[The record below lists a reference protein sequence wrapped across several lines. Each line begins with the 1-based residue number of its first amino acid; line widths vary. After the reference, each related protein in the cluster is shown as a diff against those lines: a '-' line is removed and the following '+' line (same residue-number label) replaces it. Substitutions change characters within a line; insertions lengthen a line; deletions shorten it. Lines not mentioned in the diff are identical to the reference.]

1 MKRMLRNTNRRA
13 GAAVE
18 TAIVMPVLIMMLLG
32 ITEFGYVYTVR
43 QALETAAREGARVAS
58 LPGSTDADIIERVE
72 RYLEPVA
79 VQAEESFACEITRA
93 TADDPTETVHLSVAY
108 SDVSL
113 IGIGHFVLEDFN
125 LGATSSM
132 RKEGLD

>member
-1 MKRMLRNTNRRA
+1 MRRKLRKTSRRA

-18 TAIVMPVLIMMLLG
+18 TAVVMPILIMMLLG

-58 LPGSTDADIIERVE
+58 LPGSTDEDIIERVE
-72 RYLEPVA
+72 RYLEPVE
-79 VQAEESFACEITRA
+79 VQTEESYACEITHA
-93 TADDPTETVHLSVAY
+93 TVDDPTETVHISVAY

-113 IGIGHFVLEDFN
+113 VGVGQFVLEDFN
-125 LGATSSM
+125 LGATCSM